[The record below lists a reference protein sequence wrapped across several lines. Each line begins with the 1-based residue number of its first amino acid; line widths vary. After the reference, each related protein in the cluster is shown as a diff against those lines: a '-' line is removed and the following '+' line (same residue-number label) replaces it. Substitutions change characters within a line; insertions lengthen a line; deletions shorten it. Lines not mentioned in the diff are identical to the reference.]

1 MNIPNLELLI
11 IVLIIVY
18 GIAITSYTLL
28 AVIDLQNNINKFLIH
43 ENG

>member
-1 MNIPNLELLI
+1 MYIYDIELLI

-28 AVIDLQNNINKFLIH
+28 AIINLQNNINKFLIH